1 LLNKVIELIKSKN
14 FSINNIDINVITQK
28 PKIKKYS
35 RKITQTLSAI
45 CKINPNQINIKGK
58 TTEKLG
64 LIGKGKAIACEA
76 VSSVIKY
83 D

>member
-1 LLNKVIELIKSKN
+1 MELIKSKN
-14 FSINNIDINVITQK
+14 FSINNIDINVIAQR

-35 RKITQTLSAI
+35 KIMVNKISKL
-45 CKINPNQINIKGK
+45 CKVNSNQINIKGK

-64 LIGKGKAIACEA
+64 VIGKEKAIACE
-76 VSSVIKY
+76 VITSVIKY